1 MSEERRL
8 YASIEH
14 VHGPEKIAYGKEE
27 LVVVC
32 LVRDGRPY
40 VKAFIEH
47 YRSLGAK
54 HIAFLDNGSTDGTV
68 EILRGYEDVTVL
80 RTSLPY
86 KLEGAPVKDDPVGN
100 GWTREIPFKQYLF
113 SRFGGRDRW
122 CLCAD
127 IDELFDYPYS
137 DVIGPDSFLTYL
149 NEGRYTA
156 VAAQMIDMFP
166 EEPLSGK
173 TAGVDEPLKQL
184 HRFCDLSN
192 IDRRGMKGT
201 RGGMKALGSRN
212 TTVASDELEFFGG
225 GIRNTVF
232 GTKPHLTKFPL
243 VFLDGKTKPLD
254 HSAHRV
260 GNATVADITCVLF
273 HYKFVDAHFQKQ
285 IAQAVSEEH
294 RMRSS
299 AKYKVYQRVIAEN
312 QNLQLKRKNATEVT
326 GVKDLLDHAILV
338 VSDEYVDWV
347 NSEEKKTAADLSDG
361 ESDGLIGA
369 HLEARAR
376 DRAKTLAAQRLDRRL
391 RDVLKQH
398 SHKVGKLREKTRKS
412 QLRVRELAQR
422 NRVLEQQM
430 EDLRKQMEGLRNSRG
445 WRVLSALYQVRTR
458 ASKLVGRG
466 S

>member
-1 MSEERRL
+1 M
-8 YASIEH
+8 
-14 VHGPEKIAYGKEE
+14 
-27 LVVVC
+27 VC

-47 YRSLGAK
+47 YRSLGAR

-68 EILRGYEDVTVL
+68 EALKGYEDVTVL

-86 KLEGAPVKDDPVGN
+86 KLEDAPVEDDPVGN
-100 GWTREIPFKQYLF
+100 GWTREIPFKQYLYA
-113 SRFGGRDRW
+113 RFGGRDRW

-137 DVIGPDSFLTYL
+137 DVVGLDSFLAYL

-166 EEPLSGK
+166 AEPLSGK
-173 TAGVDEPLKQL
+173 TAGVEEPLKQL

-192 IDRRGMKGT
+192 VDRSGMKGT
-201 RGGMKALGSRN
+201 KVGTKALRSRN
-212 TTVASDELEFFGG
+212 TTVASEELEFFGG

-243 VFLDGKTKPLD
+243 VFLDGKSKPLD

-260 GNATVADITCVLF
+260 GNATVADITCALF
-273 HYKFVDAHFQKQ
+273 HYKFVDAHFQRQ

-294 RMRSS
+294 RMMGS
-299 AKYKVYQRVIAEN
+299 AKYKVYQRVMAES

-326 GVKDLLDHAILV
+326 GVNDLLDHAVLV
-338 VSDEYVDWV
+338 VSDEYVNWV
-347 NSEEKKTAADLSDG
+347 NSDEKRAVAERNDG
-361 ESDGLIGA
+361 ETEGMIDA
-369 HLEARAR
+369 YLEARR
-376 DRAKTLAAQRLDRRL
+376 REREKTLRVQRLDRRL
-391 RDVLKQH
+391 RDALKQQ
-398 SHKVGKLREKTRKS
+398 SRKNGKLQNTRES
-412 QLRVRELAQR
+412 QGRSRELAQR
-422 NRVLEQQM
+422 NRALEM
-430 EDLRKQMEGLRNSRG
+430 RVEDLQKQVEGLRNSRT
-445 WRVLSALYQVRTR
+445 WRVLNVLHQAWLR